1 MVLEGSSVAPYLDD
15 VGAVVRE
22 IDAFLTDRPA
32 TESTSGQ
39 NRSEFPRSY
48 GSILFTDVEGST
60 ALTQQL
66 GDEGA
71 RDVLRAHEV
80 IVRQELRDHDGAEIK
95 TMGDGFMASFGSAI
109 GAVACAIALQLRFAV
124 HNDSAGQQLLI
135 RVGMNAGEP
144 ISEDDD
150 LFGTAVIAAARIG
163 AQAHGGQILVSDVVR
178 QLVAG
183 KGFSFTDR
191 GEVHLQGFDDPMRL
205 HEVRWEKDRLSEPA

>member
-1 MVLEGSSVAPYLDD
+1 MAPYLDD
-15 VGAVVRE
+15 VGAVIRE
-22 IDAFLTDRPA
+22 INAFLTDRPA
-32 TESTSGQ
+32 TES
-39 NRSEFPRSY
+39 PRARTGADSRALRI
-48 GSILFTDVEGST
+48 ILFTDVEGST

-95 TMGDGFMASFGSAI
+95 TMGDGFMASFGSAT

-183 KGFSFTDR
+183 KGFSFADR

-205 HEVRWEKDRLSEPA
+205 HEVRWEKDRSSEPA